1 MALKFTRD
9 MRLTHTRQFRA
20 VYDGG
25 VRAFMGP
32 LVVWGLPNGLD
43 HCRLGLAVPRHVG
56 GAVARNRIKRR
67 LRECFRLLQD
77 ELPAGYDLVI
87 TVRRHAPLP
96 LEDYREALTRGAK
109 RLREPFSA

>member
-1 MALKFTRD
+1 
-9 MRLTHTRQFRA
+9 MRLTSARQFRA
-20 VYDGG
+20 VYEGG
-25 VRAFMGP
+25 ARAFCGA
-32 LVVWGLPNGLD
+32 LVVWGLKNGLD

-96 LEDYREALTRGAK
+96 LEGYLEALKRGARK
-109 RLREPFSA
+109 VSG